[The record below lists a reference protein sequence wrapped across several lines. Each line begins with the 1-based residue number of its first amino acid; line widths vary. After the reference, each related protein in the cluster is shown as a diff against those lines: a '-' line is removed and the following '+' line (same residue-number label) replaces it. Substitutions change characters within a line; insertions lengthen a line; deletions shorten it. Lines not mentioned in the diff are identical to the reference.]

1 MTGDLVDVHGDRV
14 SFRGRT
20 HQHPHHGGAKVY
32 PQEVEAFLL
41 ARPGVAEPRVRG
53 LRNPMGGRLLAADVV
68 LAHGYVPDAHRV
80 ELMRVCQSALPSHKA
95 PRVIRVVP
103 EIPRHDSGK
112 KA

>member
-1 MTGDLVDVHGDRV
+1 MAIACH
-14 SFRGRT
+14 FQGRT
-20 HQHPHHGGAKVY
+20 DDILNIGGAKVY

-41 ARPGVAEPRVRG
+41 ACPGVAEARVRG

-103 EIPRHDSGK
+103 EIPMHDSGK